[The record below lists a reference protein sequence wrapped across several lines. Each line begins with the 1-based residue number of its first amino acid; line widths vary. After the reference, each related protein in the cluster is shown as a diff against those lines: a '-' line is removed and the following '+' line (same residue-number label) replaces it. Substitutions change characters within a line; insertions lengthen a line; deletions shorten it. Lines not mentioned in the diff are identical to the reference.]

1 MLTGRR
7 SGGTPDRS
15 APPRTTRPALG
26 VSNPAKS
33 RINVVLP
40 QPDGPSRQK
49 NSRSKMSSVTSS
61 TAAAAAKRLVTLSK
75 RTRGTAPGSV
85 HGAKERRADP
95 TGERAGWARAFK
107 AAEVAI
113 TRQAAATPSSP
124 AAPPTRQRPSRR
136 PPEEAEQRRGRRTVR
151 SSLYKPAENPPRAQM

>member
-7 SGGTPDRS
+7 YGGTPDRS

-26 VSNPAKS
+26 ISKPAKS

-40 QPDGPSRQK
+40 QPDGPRRQK

-61 TAAAAAKRLVTLSK
+61 TAAVAPKRLVTLSK
-75 RTRGTAPGSV
+75 RISGSAPGSV

-95 TGERAGWARAFK
+95 TGD
-107 AAEVAI
+107 
-113 TRQAAATPSSP
+113 
-124 AAPPTRQRPSRR
+124 
-136 PPEEAEQRRGRRTVR
+136 RRGEW
-151 SSLYKPAENPPRAQM
+151 SFEPEGLG